1 MNPFVIK
8 GYKGHQYFCN
18 RIDESEWLINAIR
31 NNQDITLYGYR
42 RMGKSALIHHVF
54 RKLVKEYVCIY
65 TDIWGTSNAEEFTRE
80 LANGI
85 IKSKVFSKQ
94 KFSEKMATFLQ
105 SIGASFSIGID
116 GLPSIDVIYRDR
128 KHVFS
133 SLEEIYHFLNQLNI
147 PIVLA
152 IDEFQEIKKYDNQSP
167 FEGKL
172 RALSQQTHNI
182 VFIYS
187 GSEQHLLNEIFTK
200 YNMPFYQST
209 RMVSIDKIDKKVYYD
224 FILKHFRKAKK
235 EVNHEIVDYILSIS
249 HQHTYYVQAIAN
261 FLYSFEKQPGSVK
274 EFELLLHDFILEKS
288 VFYSELPELLTKQ
301 QFIVLKAIAKLST
314 ISNPNSADFMEVS
327 KIKSPS
333 SMHRAINSL
342 LDKQLIIKDHGI
354 IRLYDVFLEH
364 YLRYI

>member
-8 GYKGHQYFCN
+8 GYKGAQYFCN
-18 RIDESEWLINAIR
+18 RIEESECLINAIR

-42 RMGKSALIHHVF
+42 RLGKSALIQHVF
-54 RKLVKEYVCIY
+54 RKLEKEYVCIY
-65 TDIWGTSNAEEFTRE
+65 TDIWGTSNIEEFTRE

-94 KFSEKMATFLQ
+94 KFSEKMAAFLK
-105 SIGASFSIGID
+105 SIGASFSIGYD
-116 GLPSIDVIYRDR
+116 GLPSIDVIYKER
-128 KHVFS
+128 KHEFS
-133 SLEEIYHFLNQLNI
+133 NLEEIYHFLDQLKI
-147 PIVLA
+147 RIVLA
-152 IDEFQEIKKYDNQSP
+152 IDEFQEIKKYDNQAP

-172 RALSQQTHNI
+172 RSLSQQSQNI

-209 RMVSIDKIDKKVYYD
+209 RMVSINKIDKKVYYD
-224 FILKHFRKAKK
+224 FILKHFRKAKI
-235 EVNHEIVDYILSIS
+235 EVNHEIIEYILSIS

-261 FLYSFEKQPGSVK
+261 FLYSLEIKPNSVK
-274 EFELLLHDFILEKS
+274 AFELLYRDFILEKS

-301 QFIVLKAIAKLST
+301 QFILLKAIAKSGI
-314 ISNPNSADFMEVS
+314 ISNPNSADFQEVS

-333 SMHRAINSL
+333 SMHRAIYSL
-342 LDKQLIIKDHGI
+342 LDKQLILKDNGSF
-354 IRLYDVFLEH
+354 RLYDVFLEH
-364 YLRYI
+364 YLRFI